1 MFGSDPF
8 GRLHTMDILTQE
20 MTVSIYVT
28 WLHKVKDFFERQLK
42 LYCDINRQMMFQQLY
57 YKVN

>member
-8 GRLHTMDILTQE
+8 GCLHTMDILTQE

-28 WLHKVKDFFERQLK
+28 WLHKVKDFLK
-42 LYCDINRQMMFQQLY
+42 DNSSYI
-57 YKVN
+57 VA